1 MKSRFQILIYRRIDS
16 MAKKINTIDELDP
29 QIKQHIREVL
39 ASAIARHIVQIS
51 IDEVVKKD

>member
-1 MKSRFQILIYRRIDS
+1 
-16 MAKKINTIDELDP
+16 MAKKLNTIDELDP

>member
-16 MAKKINTIDELDP
+16 MAKKLNTIDELDP

-39 ASAIARHIVQIS
+39 ATAVARHIVQIY
-51 IDEVVKKD
+51 IEQVVKKD

>member
-1 MKSRFQILIYRRIDS
+1 
-16 MAKKINTIDELDP
+16 MAKKLNTIDELDP

-51 IDEVVKKD
+51 IDQVVKKD